1 MNNSKKTNKKTE
13 VEFFTQTHSGNSVFV
28 TRVKCCVPRSC
39 VRCYGESNRVS
50 YPAECYPIWFS
61 CAVLF
66 LFCCCHFSH
75 FKNEEESW
83 CEMLP
88 GRNPCYHWRLASQLP
103 HTWPEKRKKIQ
114 PPFNKLHSMRRSFLP
129 PVGATLQSKKYKSR
143 NSAAEPAEG
152 FINNNKK
159 CASSPSARCEYVR
172 LGTWLWKPRLALLQ
186 LWVW

>member
-1 MNNSKKTNKKTE
+1 MNNSKKQTKKLKLNFLHKHTVEILFLSLVSNVACRVVVCGAMVNPTE
-13 VEFFTQTHSGNSVFV
+13 CHIQLSAILFDFLAQYYFCFV
-28 TRVKCCVPRSC
+28 VVTFLILKTKKRVG
-39 VRCYGESNRVS
+39 VRCCRDGIHATTGGSPPS
-50 YPAECYPIWFS
+50 YRTPD
-61 CAVLF
+61 LR
-66 LFCCCHFSH
+66 
-75 FKNEEESW
+75 NE
-83 CEMLP
+83 
-88 GRNPCYHWRLASQLP
+88 
-103 HTWPEKRKKIQ
+103 RKSS

-129 PVGATLQSKKYKSR
+129 PVGATLQSKKHKSR